1 MADRFQNKYR
11 IPSARLQTWN
21 YGNAGMYFI
30 TICTKNREFYFGEIV
45 NDEMKLSELGKI
57 AETEWIKTIE
67 LRPDMNLE
75 MGEFVVMPNH
85 MHGIILI
92 GENKYNSG
100 NHRDDHNDPGGRDA
114 MHCVSKGDK
123 HTDANNKNK
132 PTNQFGPQSKNLAS
146 ILRGYKSAVTM
157 FARKKIF
164 YLIGSPVTMII
175 SSGLWMI
182 ITGYQII
189 SLIIREIGRTTG
201 FINNDWVSVMG
212 RRDAMHGVSTGE
224 QYLFQIFL
232 PANLQ

>member
-146 ILRGYKSAVTM
+146 ILRGYKSALTT
-157 FARKKIF
+157 FARKKNILF
-164 YLIGSPVTMII
+164 DWQPRYHDH
-175 SSGLWMI
+175 
-182 ITGYQII
+182 
-189 SLIIREIGRTTG
+189 IIRSMDDYYRISNYI
-201 FINNDWVSVMG
+201 INNPGNWKDD
-212 RRDAMHGVSTGE
+212 RF
-224 QYLFQIFL
+224 YK
-232 PANLQ
+232 